1 MSKVQ
6 SSQTET
12 AEAVFE
18 DPVAYL
24 ASFGIEAEVVA
35 QYVLP
40 AAA

>member
-12 AEAVFE
+12 AEIVFE
-18 DPVAYL
+18 DPVSYL

-35 QYVLP
+35 ESVL
-40 AAA
+40 AAAA